1 MQSENFDKKLKDSLS
16 QRPPGNDIPE
26 WDKMETLLDKH
37 MPVEKKDRRR
47 IFFILFSFLLLG
59 GGAFLVW
66 QSSSSNKKEIAEIK
80 SPIQNSAAKENNK
93 PGNTATDNGTNTSQ
107 LPNNEANRSVSSQ
120 DPDLKSNEKETNII
134 PYKEIQT
141 NTSIAKTEKNKKT
154 SSSVNKKTGNSKQK
168 SSDQTID
175 ELVKNTEPE
184 RSSIEDLT
192 KSENQST
199 TIAEKKELEKE
210 PEVEKAKTE
219 NKPDSYRVEG
229 QKEETK
235 ETKAVAVKK
244 ADSNKQKN
252 NSSFANNFFI
262 SVSAGPDLSKVG
274 DNTGEVRLAYGAGIG
289 YQISQRLS
297 IRTRFYAGRRV
308 YTADPS
314 DYHPPNNFWGYYP
327 NLENIEANC
336 KVYDIP
342 ITVDYTISSNKK
354 QSWFA
359 SVGISSL
366 LMKEEKYDYY
376 FKPNYSPT
384 YITYTKT
391 IDNQNKHYFS
401 VLNLSGGYKRV
412 INKNISLQAEPY
424 LKIALD
430 GVGYG
435 KVKLNSGG
443 VLFSAVIKPFAKK

>member
-1 MQSENFDKKLKDSLS
+1 MQSENFDKKIKDSLS
-16 QRPPGNDIPE
+16 QRPPGNDIPD

-37 MPVEKKDRRR
+37 MPVKKDDRRR

-59 GGAFLVW
+59 GGSFLVW
-66 QSSSSNKKEIAEIK
+66 QNSNSNKKEIAEIK
-80 SPIQNSAAKENNK
+80 SQNQNLTTKENNK
-93 PGNTATDNGTNTSQ
+93 PTNTSTDKGTNTSQ
-107 LPNNEANRSVSSQ
+107 IPNNTTNRTASSNVLDIQ
-120 DPDLKSNEKETNII
+120 NKETEINNI
-134 PYKEIQT
+134 PDEEIQT
-141 NTSIAKTEKNKKT
+141 KTSIAKPDKNKET
-154 SSSVNKKTGNSKQK
+154 STSVAKKTGNSKQK
-168 SSDQTID
+168 NSDQTID

-184 RSSIEDLT
+184 RSSIENLT
-192 KSENQST
+192 KSET
-199 TIAEKKELEKE
+199 EPTITEKKE
-210 PEVEKAKTE
+210 PEVEKTKTE
-219 NKPDSYRVEG
+219 AKVDE

-235 ETKAVAVKK
+235 ETRPVAVKK
-244 ADSNKQKN
+244 TESKKQKN
-252 NSSFANNFFI
+252 NSSFAKNFFV

-289 YQISQRLS
+289 YQISKRFS
-297 IRTRFYAGRRV
+297 IRTGFYAGRKV
-308 YTADPS
+308 YTADPG